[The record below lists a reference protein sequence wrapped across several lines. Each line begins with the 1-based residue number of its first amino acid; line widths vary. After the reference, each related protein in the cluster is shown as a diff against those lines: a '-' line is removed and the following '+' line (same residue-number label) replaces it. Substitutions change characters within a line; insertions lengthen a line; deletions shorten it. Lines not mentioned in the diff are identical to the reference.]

1 MIIYIKAKQKIV
13 LMEIYIIVA
22 TKNEDYDDARN

>member
-13 LMEIYIIVA
+13 LMEIYIFVA

>member
-13 LMEIYIIVA
+13 LMEIYIFVA
-22 TKNEDYDDARN
+22 NKNEDYDDARN